1 MSDIVDV
8 AHPPGPLEPHAFAP
22 VAWRNYDQGAMTTP
36 CIALVT
42 GASRGIGAA
51 TARKLAEAGCDVA
64 VNYHQNGDAAQ
75 AVVDQVNG
83 VGQRAVAIP
92 ADMGDTDEAE
102 RLVRE
107 TSDQLG
113 GPHVLVNNAGHVA
126 RATLDELS
134 LAEWRRMM
142 AVTLDGAFVA
152 AQRAAEPMKAA
163 GWGRIVNV
171 SSLRAMAGY
180 GRGAHYAT
188 AKAGLWGFTKAL
200 ATELG
205 PHGITAN
212 TVSPGYTETDITR
225 EAIRTKGD
233 EIRAKIPVGHVAQPE
248 EIGALIAFLC
258 GDEAGSINGATI
270 NANGGLYM
278 D

>member
-1 MSDIVDV
+1 MEL
-8 AHPPGPLEPHAFAP
+8 P
-22 VAWRNYDQGAMTTP
+22 NYDQGIMANST
-36 CIALVT
+36 IALVT

-51 TARKLAEAGCDVA
+51 TARKLAEQGCDVA
-64 VNYHQNGDAAQ
+64 VNFHENEAAAQ
-75 AVVDQVNG
+75 TVVDQVDER
-83 VGQRAVAIP
+83 GQRAVAIQ
-92 ADMGDTDEAE
+92 ADLSNMDEAD

-107 TSDQLG
+107 TVDRLG
-113 GPHVLVNNAGHVA
+113 GLHVLVNNAGHVA
-126 RATLDELS
+126 RATLTELS

-152 AQRAAEPMKAA
+152 TQRAAEPMTDA

-188 AKAGLWGFTKAL
+188 AKAGLLGFTKAL

-212 TVSPGYTETDITR
+212 AVSPGYTETDITR

-233 EIRAKIPVGHVAQPE
+233 EIRAKIPVGKVAQPE

-258 GDEAGSINGATI
+258 RDEAGSINGETI

-278 D
+278 G

>member
-1 MSDIVDV
+1 MV
-8 AHPPGPLEPHAFAP
+8 GP
-22 VAWRNYDQGAMTTP
+22 R
-36 CIALVT
+36 IALVT

-51 TARKLAEAGCDVA
+51 TARQLAEEGCDVA
-64 VNYHQNGDAAQ
+64 VNYHQNGDAAR
-75 AVVDQVNG
+75 AVVEKVNDI
-83 VGQRAVAIP
+83 GQRAVAIQ
-92 ADMGDTDEAE
+92 ADIGNTDDAD

-107 TSDQLG
+107 TTDQLG
-113 GPHVLVNNAGHVA
+113 GLHVLVNNAGHVA

-142 AVTLDGAFVA
+142 AVTLDGAFVV
-152 AQRAAEPMKAA
+152 AQRVAPFMTDA

-180 GRGAHYAT
+180 GNGAHYAT

-205 PHGITAN
+205 PHGVTAN
-212 TVSPGYTETDITR
+212 TVAPGYTETDITR
-225 EAIRTKGD
+225 DAIRTKGD
-233 EIRAKIPVGHVAQPE
+233 EIRAKIPVGQVAQPE

-258 GDEAGSINGATI
+258 RDEAGSINGATI

>member
-1 MSDIVDV
+1 MADS
-8 AHPPGPLEPHAFAP
+8 
-22 VAWRNYDQGAMTTP
+22 R
-36 CIALVT
+36 IALVT

-51 TARKLAEAGCDVA
+51 TARRLAEQGCDVA
-64 VNYHQNGDAAQ
+64 VNYHRNRAAAQ
-75 AVVDQVNG
+75 AVVETIEEQG
-83 VGQRAVAIP
+83 RRAVAIQ
-92 ADMGDTDEAE
+92 ADLGDMDDAE

-107 TSDQLG
+107 TAEQLG
-113 GPHVLVNNAGHVA
+113 GISVLVNNAGHVA
-126 RATLDELS
+126 RARLDELT
-134 LAEWRRMM
+134 LEEWRRMM

-152 AQRAAEPMKAA
+152 SQRAAEHMTSA

-188 AKAGLWGFTKAL
+188 AKAGLLGFTKAL

-205 PHGITAN
+205 PHGITVN

-225 EAIRTKGD
+225 EAIRAKGD
-233 EIRAKIPVGHVAQPE
+233 EIRAKIPVRDVAQPD
-248 EIGALIAFLC
+248 EIAACIAFLC
-258 GDEAGSINGATI
+258 SDAAGSINGETI

-278 D
+278 A

>member
-1 MSDIVDV
+1 MADS
-8 AHPPGPLEPHAFAP
+8 
-22 VAWRNYDQGAMTTP
+22 R
-36 CIALVT
+36 IALVT

-51 TARKLAEAGCDVA
+51 TARKLAQQGCDVA
-64 VNYHQNGDAAQ
+64 VNYHRNREAAQ
-75 AVVDQVNG
+75 AVVEAIEAQG
-83 VGQRAVAIP
+83 RRAVAIQ
-92 ADMGDTDEAE
+92 ADLGNMDDAE

-107 TSDQLG
+107 TADRLG
-113 GPHVLVNNAGHVA
+113 GLSLLVNNAGHVA
-126 RATLDELS
+126 RATLDELT
-134 LAEWRRMM
+134 LDEWRRMM

-152 AQRAAEPMKAA
+152 SQRAAEHMRSA

-188 AKAGLWGFTKAL
+188 AKAGLLGFTKAL

-205 PHGITAN
+205 PHGITVN

-233 EIRAKIPVGHVAQPE
+233 EIRAKIPVRDVAQPDE
-248 EIGALIAFLC
+248 VGALIAFLC
-258 GDEAGSINGATI
+258 SDDAGSINGETI
-270 NANGGLYM
+270 NVNGGLYM
-278 D
+278 G

>member
-1 MSDIVDV
+1 MADS
-8 AHPPGPLEPHAFAP
+8 
-22 VAWRNYDQGAMTTP
+22 R
-36 CIALVT
+36 IALVT

-51 TARKLAEAGCDVA
+51 TARKLAQQGCDVA
-64 VNYHQNGDAAQ
+64 VNYHRNREAAQ
-75 AVVDQVNG
+75 AVVEAIEAQG
-83 VGQRAVAIP
+83 RRAVAIQ
-92 ADMGDTDEAE
+92 ADLGNMDDAE

-107 TSDQLG
+107 TADRLG
-113 GPHVLVNNAGHVA
+113 GLSLLVNNAGHVA
-126 RATLDELS
+126 RATLEELT
-134 LAEWRRMM
+134 LDEWRRMM

-152 AQRAAEPMKAA
+152 SQRAAEHMRSA

-188 AKAGLWGFTKAL
+188 AKAGLLGFTKAL

-205 PHGITAN
+205 PHGITVN

-233 EIRAKIPVGHVAQPE
+233 EIRAKIPVRDVAQPDE
-248 EIGALIAFLC
+248 VGALIAFLC
-258 GDEAGSINGATI
+258 SDDAGSINGETI
-270 NANGGLYM
+270 NVNGGLYM
-278 D
+278 G